1 MFLEL
6 CLFSF
11 YNEMN
16 ICIVQLYR
24 NAGGCIET
32 KATIEIVQGC
42 PQTQQ
47 AWTEAAIRKNCGG
60 IPNSCS
66 SFVYH
71 CVMNT
76 WQNETVEVCAQ
87 TRLIV
92 GRKMHIY
99 NEF

>member
-1 MFLEL
+1 M
-6 CLFSF
+6 
-11 YNEMN
+11 YG
-16 ICIVQLYR
+16 

-47 AWTEAAIRKNCGG
+47 AWTEAVVRKNCGG
-60 IPNSCS
+60 TPNSCS
-66 SFVYH
+66 SFVYN

-76 WQNETVEVCAQ
+76 GQNETVEVCAQ

-92 GRKMHIY
+92 GRKMLIY
-99 NEF
+99 YEF